1 MPKKWEW
8 AFMLLLTNWT
18 EYTFDM
24 KVDWYDDSLYK
35 HNCCPKTSKNN
46 FQILWKNK
54 RHPLTINF
62 QFFLSTLMPVLRSS
76 SYAKKLNQP
85 TLSFYEPR
93 LLFSFFFI
101 TITTQ
106 PPPKRGLIFYSPSAT
121 VLQQQCQFNFKSI
134 PTGIFESWTGNT
146 DKGKYRSILNVYS
159 VLINNGVLF
168 FATDLHLS
176 IYLNFGQNSF
186 IHGWSNIN
194 APAQRYDDRRCNC
207 RLA

>member
-1 MPKKWEW
+1 MPWK
-8 AFMLLLTNWT
+8 LIDT
-18 EYTFDM
+18 
-24 KVDWYDDSLYK
+24 DDSLYK
-35 HNCCPKTSKNN
+35 HTSCPKPSKNN
-46 FQILWKNK
+46 FQILWKK
-54 RHPLTINF
+54 TTPSDDQLSI
-62 QFFLSTLMPVLRSS
+62 FFLNPWSPFLKSR

-85 TLSFYEPR
+85 TLSFYESR

-186 IHGWSNIN
+186 IHGWSIFRS
-194 APAQRYDDRRCNC
+194 AHSQ
-207 RLA
+207 